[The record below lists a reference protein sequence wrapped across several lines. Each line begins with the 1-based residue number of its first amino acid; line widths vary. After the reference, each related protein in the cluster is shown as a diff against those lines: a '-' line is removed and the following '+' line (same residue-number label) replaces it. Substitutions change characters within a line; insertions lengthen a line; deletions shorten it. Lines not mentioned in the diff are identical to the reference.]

1 MAKARMA
8 VGTLCILV
16 GDPVHHVAPSHFFG
30 KMDPVEQERYGFHM
44 DFPMVPDSFLKKMS
58 PFHGNLRVP
67 PFSTLVVRDFYN
79 HCPLIRPH

>member
-30 KMDPVEQERYGFHM
+30 RMDPVEQERYGFH
-44 DFPMVPDSFLKKMS
+44 FLWI
-58 PFHGNLRVP
+58 FQWFLTAFLRKCP
-67 PFSTLVVRDFYN
+67 PFMG
-79 HCPLIRPH
+79 I